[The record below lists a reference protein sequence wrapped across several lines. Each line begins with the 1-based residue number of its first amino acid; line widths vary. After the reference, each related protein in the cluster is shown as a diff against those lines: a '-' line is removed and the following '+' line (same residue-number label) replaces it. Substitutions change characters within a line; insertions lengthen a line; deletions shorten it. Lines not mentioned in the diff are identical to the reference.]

1 MLVNHE
7 GEVCKLKDSI
17 AAVTDIQDIVE
28 SVWLSVGSDSRETA

>member
-17 AAVTDIQDIVE
+17 ATVIVIQDMVK